1 MLIAVSTEDIN
12 TILGED
18 FSNNFIREYKS
29 YTDVFTKKNREPQLA
44 KETWE
49 YIIADSVP
57 SATWTGAGNAL
68 ADVET
73 DTSFLDVKGLS
84 TLNFSR
90 ISNEASL
97 LQITSSVA
105 DDVISDLTEAKSVS
119 SQLQKKINDTFIE
132 KMNMKLYMNDALQAH
147 NKKYYSLVIVREQQV
162 VNSFAVALFLHTH
175 HTNVVTS
182 YSTTRNPDVALIESS
197 HGKVSLNISKRR
209 LELRVNLNNLLR
221 DNKAMRLN
229 FDE

>member
-1 MLIAVSTEDIN
+1 
-12 TILGED
+12 
-18 FSNNFIREYKS
+18 
-29 YTDVFTKKNREPQLA
+29 
-44 KETWE
+44 
-49 YIIADSVP
+49 VP